1 MLLSAPPD
9 APAVALGILL
19 LSAASSRVHAALML
33 ATTAAALGRPVVL
46 FATDSGA
53 ASLLAEGAAGQEAA
67 EEARRGSLGVATC
80 GELRDAA
87 VELGVRLI
95 ACETALRLAGIAV
108 ERLAPGVEVAGMA
121 TLLGAA
127 GEIVSF

>member
-1 MLLSAPPD
+1 
-9 APAVALGILL
+9 
-19 LSAASSRVHAALML
+19 ML

-46 FATDSGA
+46 FATDAGA
-53 ASLLAEGAAGQEAA
+53 GALLAEGAAGQEEV

-80 GELRDAA
+80 GELREAA

-95 ACETALRLAGIAV
+95 ACETALRLAGIAA
-108 ERLAPGVEVAGMA
+108 ERLPPSVEVAGMA
-121 TLLGAA
+121 TLLGVA